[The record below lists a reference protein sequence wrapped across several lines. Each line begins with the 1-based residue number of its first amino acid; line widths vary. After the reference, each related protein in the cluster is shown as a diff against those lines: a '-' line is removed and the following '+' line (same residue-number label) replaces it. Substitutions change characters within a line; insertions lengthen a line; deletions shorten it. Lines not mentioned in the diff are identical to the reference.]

1 LREIAS
7 YPERS
12 PDHEE
17 VRHALERVLASE
29 GFVGSPRLQAF
40 LTYIVEQELDGL
52 GGAIKGKIIATDVYG
67 KELDENGGSLNLVSV
82 EARRLRRALGDYYA
96 YAGRSD
102 PLRITMQSGGYRP
115 QFESY
120 AQAETF
126 VDDSQ
131 RGSNF
136 HIGLQQHRLAF
147 LIGAVSLASVLVVGY
162 FSLQSAP
169 PNAFVTASN
178 SSAKLAALRE
188 KSLASVQAVNLAKQ
202 ARGMFFPLF
211 DAKRQTINLELF
223 QHVIDLDP
231 NLSAGYAGSA
241 QVLALQSMM
250 TTDLGE
256 AAALAKEALEM
267 AERAT
272 TLDPTSGWSQAAH
285 GWTLVVTGDTAAGL
299 RRARIAA
306 ELEPQDGHVLDL
318 IGISALVANEP
329 SLMAE
334 VSHPDVVR
342 VGSGSFGYNN
352 IYGASQLML
361 ENYGTVI
368 DFFSTAAER
377 GHPVSAPSLF
387 LLATAY
393 SELGDRTNAVA
404 ALTEMK
410 DTWPSFPAEA
420 AARKFFRNDPETL
433 NRVLA
438 ALSLQSD

>member
-1 LREIAS
+1 
-7 YPERS
+7 
-12 PDHEE
+12 
-17 VRHALERVLASE
+17 
-29 GFVGSPRLQAF
+29 
-40 LTYIVEQELDGL
+40 
-52 GGAIKGKIIATDVYG
+52 
-67 KELDENGGSLNLVSV
+67 
-82 EARRLRRALGDYYA
+82 
-96 YAGRSD
+96 
-102 PLRITMQSGGYRP
+102 
-115 QFESY
+115 
-120 AQAETF
+120 
-126 VDDSQ
+126 
-131 RGSNF
+131 
-136 HIGLQQHRLAF
+136 
-147 LIGAVSLASVLVVGY
+147 
-162 FSLQSAP
+162 
-169 PNAFVTASN
+169 
-178 SSAKLAALRE
+178 
-188 KSLASVQAVNLAKQ
+188 
-202 ARGMFFPLF
+202 
-211 DAKRQTINLELF
+211 
-223 QHVIDLDP
+223 
-231 NLSAGYAGSA
+231 
-241 QVLALQSMM
+241 MM
-250 TTDLGE
+250 TTDPGE

-285 GWTLVVTGDTAAGL
+285 GWTLVVTGDTVAGL
-299 RRARIAA
+299 RRARIGA

-438 ALSLQSD
+438 ALSLLSD